1 MTTKA
6 KDLQDY
12 KTAFPKSRQKK
23 KGYTKKFQKWM
34 RQRVKAGTS
43 DDLWTEPATVYNE
56 ETKRFIST
64 KSKKFFDGRT
74 KKTIKLKKNIAKT
87 YFLQGSRLI
96 KDVKG
101 VANFQITYK
110 VQRKNPK
117 TGKLYKETQNVTKSL
132 TINAKK
138 SNIKEMI
145 KEAIEAETGRAE
157 LDSNLFLIGEQP
169 QPVDMSFMS
178 LSTPAVSLMQ
188 TFMKYN
194 GMVDLDGETENA
206 EWCKDRGMCVYDF
219 LKYRYGDKPKFKKIT
234 TDERMT
240 EIFKI
245 NENDDPEKDGVCI
258 PQLKKW
264 CDVAGVSL
272 YCLDSYNKIFHHY
285 KPEKNSKQ
293 SPVVFRIKNNHFYPI
308 INKGAVKTITERQK
322 DKIICDKHAITH
334 KKKEAII
341 NDIHFMQTTATEEK
355 MDAQTQF
362 LITQIEQAN
371 KTPYPLENVTI
382 YDGQIRDFKL
392 NENLYICDTKENN
405 QEIIDY
411 CRDNDI
417 TYKGQSA
424 VALLKKQLITT
435 YGEQWTAQ
443 LNSGLNPHVRG
454 LLSYENI
461 KNRTHY
467 GLINPTGD
475 NKDRPL
481 YGLMKV
487 PDIVKMQKKKPL
499 LLREFVKKH
508 IKSIIEN
515 KYKLVLEF
523 VKNHIKTTK
532 DEYEQKT
539 QFDADVKVL
548 DYTKPKPK
556 NDTAYKGVMCWDV
569 KRSHSHAMNAP
580 ADEWLFYDF
589 NDQVEKC
596 EIDLYDG
603 GQLENGLYYVKTA
616 DMSLLHG
623 TNWYSASILNKMIKE
638 GIVTAKNETLIKWRL
653 VPSNNKKELTDSDG
667 ATIEN
672 KKIFTHLIKKI
683 TEDTAKYPALQK
695 LMINSISGL
704 MGKTEGKCLR
714 VDIDTD
720 QNRVLE
726 CIGERAET
734 ADLYIKNLTINN
746 TKYYMY
752 GKTERTFHSET
763 PLPLYIQILDRN
775 NMMLYDMVKEMGGD
789 LIYRK
794 TDCAICVNCDPKTKP
809 QKDPKWGG
817 WRESEMPEHYGDMTP
832 ANERGVPEPQE
843 VKPWE
848 TLQYNDS
855 DQADTI
861 ADNVGEGL
869 MLTGRAGTGKTYVAK
884 HIAEKTGA
892 MKLAFTNK
900 ACLVLNGCTIHKFL
914 SIDKNGNIDAKW
926 LRKQTYKY
934 YVVDEIS
941 MISSELWRLLCEL
954 KRMTRAK
961 FILVGDYR
969 QLPPVENGGHNYFNH
984 PAIMW
989 LCGSR
994 RCELTTMKRYD
1005 KKLWDTSEKV
1015 YNDNNTPAEM
1025 VKRVT
1030 VEEMSKSHNI
1040 SYTNRTRQE
1049 VNKAVNELM
1058 TKGKKYTLLEYADES
1073 DRYPQEAR
1081 AYVGMPLIA
1090 RKNGEDTANNEAFTV
1105 VEVDEG
1111 TITAVSTRDGQDN
1124 LVNITLEDFHKTFLM
1139 AYCVTCHKSQGDTID
1154 GQIIVHDW
1162 GWMTKELK
1170 YTAITRTTK
1179 YEYVTIA
1186 K

>member
-56 ETKRFIST
+56 ETKRFIKPEDDKPY
-64 KSKKFFDGRT
+64 KSFIDGRS

-117 TGKLYKETQNVTKSL
+117 TGKLYKEIQNVTKSL

-157 LDSNLFLIGEQP
+157 LDSNLFLIGKLP

-188 TFMKYN
+188 TFMKYS
-194 GMVDLDGETENA
+194 GMVDLDGETENK

-240 EIFKI
+240 EIFKMKDYLSVDK
-245 NENDDPEKDGVCI
+245 EDRYPDPEKNGVCI
-258 PQLKKW
+258 AQLRAW

-293 SPVVFRIKNNHFYPI
+293 SPIVFRIKNNHFYPI

-322 DKIICDKHAITH
+322 DKIMCDKHQAITH

-341 NDIHFMQTTATEEK
+341 NDIQFMQTTATEDK

-362 LITQIEQAN
+362 LITQIEEAN
-371 KTPYPLENVTI
+371 KTPYPLENITI
-382 YDGQIRDFKL
+382 YDGQIRNFKL

-411 CRDNDI
+411 CKDNNI

-424 VALLKKQLITT
+424 VALLKKQLIAT

-454 LLSYENI
+454 LMSYENI

-467 GLINPTGD
+467 GLINGD
-475 NKDRPL
+475 
-481 YGLMKV
+481 G
-487 PDIVKMQKKKPL
+487 KKL
-499 LLREFVKKH
+499 N
-508 IKSIIEN
+508 I
-515 KYKLVLEF
+515 
-523 VKNHIKTTK
+523 
-532 DEYEQKT
+532 D
-539 QFDADVKVL
+539 
-548 DYTKPKPK
+548 DY
-556 NDTAYKGVMCWDV
+556 DGVMCWDV

-580 ADEWLFYDF
+580 TDEWLFYDF

-623 TNWYSASILNKMIKE
+623 ANWYSASILNKMIKE
-638 GIVTAKNETLIKWRL
+638 GIVTAKNKTLIKWRL

-667 ATIEN
+667 VTVDN

-683 TEDTAKYPALQK
+683 KDDTEKYPALQK

-704 MGKTEGKCLR
+704 MGKTEGKSLR

-746 TKYYMY
+746 AKYYMY

-794 TDCAICVNCDPKTKP
+794 TDCAICVNCDPKTTP
-809 QKDPKWGG
+809 PKDPEWGG
-817 WRESEMPEHYGDMTP
+817 WRESDMPCNYGDMTP
-832 ANERGVPEPQE
+832 ANERAVPEPQE

-848 TLQYNDS
+848 TVQYNDS

-861 ADNVGEGL
+861 ADNVGDGL
-869 MLTGRAGTGKTYVAK
+869 MILGRAGTGKTYVAK
-884 HIAEKTGA
+884 KIAEKTGA

-900 ACLVLNGCTIHKFL
+900 ACLVLGGSTIHKFL

-926 LRKQTYKY
+926 LRKQAYKY

-941 MISSELWRLLCEL
+941 MISAELWRLLCEL

-989 LCGSR
+989 LCASR

-1015 YNDNNTPAEM
+1015 YNDNYTPAEM
-1025 VKRVT
+1025 VRRVT
-1030 VEEMSKSHNI
+1030 VEEMSQSHNI

-1049 VNKAVNELM
+1049 VNKAVNEFM

-1073 DRYPQEAR
+1073 DRYPQEVR

-1090 RKNGEDTANNEAFTV
+1090 RKNGEDTANNEAFTLL
-1105 VEVDEG
+1105 EIDDEG

>member
-1 MTTKA
+1 MTRQT
-6 KDLQDY
+6 DLQDY

-23 KGYTKKFQKWM
+23 NGFTKKFQKWM

-43 DDLWTEPATVYNE
+43 DDLWTEPTTVYNE
-56 ETKRFIST
+56 ETKRFMSPEDANHKPY
-64 KSKKFFDGRT
+64 KSFIDGRS
-74 KKTIKLKKNIAKT
+74 KKTIKLKKNITKT

-96 KDVKG
+96 KDAKG
-101 VANFQITYK
+101 VANFQITYT

-132 TINAKK
+132 TIDAKK
-138 SNIKEMI
+138 SNIKEKI
-145 KEAIEAETGRAE
+145 KKAIEAETRRAE
-157 LDSNLFLIGEQP
+157 TDSNLFLRGKQP

-178 LSTPAVSLMQ
+178 LSTPAISLMQ
-188 TFMKYN
+188 TYMKYS
-194 GMVDLDGETENA
+194 GMVDLDGETENK

-219 LKYRYGDKPKFKKIT
+219 LKYRYGGVKRFKKIT
-234 TDERMT
+234 TDEHMT

-264 CDVAGVSL
+264 CDVAGVSM
-272 YCLDSYNKIFHHY
+272 YCLDSHNKIFHHY

-308 INKGAVKTITERQK
+308 INKGAVKTICERQK
-322 DKIICDKHAITH
+322 DKIMCDKHAISH

-341 NDIHFMQTTATEEK
+341 NDIQFMETTATEDK

-371 KTPYPLENVTI
+371 KTPYPLENITI
-382 YDGQIRDFKL
+382 YDGQIRNFKL

-405 QEIIDY
+405 EDIINY
-411 CRDNDI
+411 CKDNKI

-424 VALLKKQLITT
+424 VALLKKQLVAT

-454 LLSYENI
+454 LMSYENI

-467 GLINPTGD
+467 GLIDPV
-475 NKDRPL
+475 KDI
-481 YGLMKV
+481 GLME
-487 PDIVKMQKKKPL
+487 PDVHDP
-499 LLREFVKKH
+499 
-508 IKSIIEN
+508 IKIN
-515 KYKLVLEF
+515 
-523 VKNHIKTTK
+523 NDP
-532 DEYEQKT
+532 DE
-539 QFDADVKVL
+539 KVL

-616 DMSLLHG
+616 DMTLLHG

-653 VPSNNKKELTDSDG
+653 VPSNNKKELTDTDG
-667 ATIEN
+667 VTVEN

-683 TEDTAKYPALQK
+683 TEDTEKYPALQK

-746 TKYYMY
+746 QKYYMY

-809 QKDPKWGG
+809 QKDPEWGG
-817 WRESEMPEHYGDMTP
+817 WRESDMPCNYGGMTP

-848 TLQYNDS
+848 TVEYNDS

-861 ADNVGEGL
+861 ADNIGDGL
-869 MLTGRAGTGKTYVAK
+869 MILGRAGTGKTHVAK
-884 HIAEKTGA
+884 KIAEKTAA

-900 ACLVLNGCTIHKFL
+900 ACLVLGGSTIHKFL

-926 LRKQTYKY
+926 LRKQAYKY
-934 YVVDEIS
+934 YVIDEIS
-941 MISSELWRLLCEL
+941 MISAELWRLLCEL
-954 KRMTRAK
+954 KRMTGAK

-969 QLPPVENGGHNYFNH
+969 QLPPVENGGHDYFNH

-989 LCGSR
+989 LCASR

-1015 YNDNNTPAEM
+1015 YNDNYTPTEM

-1040 SYTNRTRQE
+1040 SYTNRTRQY
-1049 VNKAVNELM
+1049 VNHAVNVLL
-1058 TKGKKYTLLEYADES
+1058 TQDKDYKLLEYQDEA
-1073 DRYPQEAR
+1073 DRYPQETR

-1090 RKNGEDTANNEAFTV
+1090 RKNGEDTVNNEAFIVTDM
-1105 VEVDEG
+1105 DED
-1111 TITAVSTRDGQDN
+1111 TITAVSIREGEHF
-1124 LVNITLEDFHKTFLM
+1124 VNVAFEDFHKTFLM

-1154 GQIIVHDW
+1154 GHIIVHDW
-1162 GWMTKELK
+1162 GMMTKELK

-1179 YEYVTIA
+1179 YEYVTIH

>member
-23 KGYTKKFQKWM
+23 NGYTKKFQKWM

-43 DDLWTEPATVYNE
+43 DDLWTEPTTVYNE

-64 KSKKFFDGRT
+64 KSKKFFDGRS
-74 KKTIKLKKNIAKT
+74 KKTIKLKKNIAKS

-96 KDVKG
+96 KDEKG

-117 TGKLYKETQNVTKSL
+117 TGKLYKEIQNVTKSL

-138 SNIKEMI
+138 SNIKQMI

-157 LDSNLFLIGEQP
+157 LDSNLFLIGKQP

-178 LSTPAVSLMQ
+178 LSTPTVSLLQ

-194 GMVDLDGETENA
+194 GMVDLDGETPNKD
-206 EWCKDRGMCVYDF
+206 WCKNRGMCVYDF
-219 LKYRYGDKPKFKKIT
+219 LQYRYGDKPKFKKIT

-240 EIFKI
+240 EIFKMKDYLSVDK
-245 NENDDPEKDGVCI
+245 EDRYPDPEKNGVCI
-258 PQLKKW
+258 AQLRAW

-272 YCLDSYNKIFHHY
+272 YALDSHNKIFHHY

-308 INKGAVKTITERQK
+308 INKGAVKSICERQK
-322 DKIICDKHAITH
+322 DKIMCDKHAITH

-341 NDIHFMQTTATEEK
+341 NDIHFMQTTATEDK
-355 MDAQTQF
+355 IDAQTQF
-362 LITQIEQAN
+362 LISQIEEAN
-371 KTPYPLENVTI
+371 KTPYPLENITI
-382 YDGQIRDFKL
+382 YDGQIRNFKL
-392 NENLYICDTKENN
+392 GEKLYICDTKENN

-411 CRDNDI
+411 CKDNNI

-443 LNSGLNPHVRG
+443 LNSGLNPHVRR
-454 LLSYENI
+454 LMSYENI

-467 GLINPTGD
+467 GLIGGD
-475 NKDRPL
+475 
-481 YGLMKV
+481 G
-487 PDIVKMQKKKPL
+487 KKL
-499 LLREFVKKH
+499 N
-508 IKSIIEN
+508 I
-515 KYKLVLEF
+515 
-523 VKNHIKTTK
+523 
-532 DEYEQKT
+532 D
-539 QFDADVKVL
+539 
-548 DYTKPKPK
+548 DY
-556 NDTAYKGVMCWDV
+556 DGVMCWDV

-623 TNWYSASILNKMIKE
+623 ANWYSASILNKMIKE
-638 GIVTAKNETLIKWRL
+638 GIVTAKNETLVTWRL
-653 VPSNNKKELTDSDG
+653 VPSNIKKVLTDTNG
-667 ATIEN
+667 MTVEN
-672 KKIFTHLIKKI
+672 KQIFSHLIKKI
-683 TEDTAKYPALQK
+683 TEDTQKYPALQK

-734 ADLYIKNLTINN
+734 ADLYIKNLTIND

-789 LIYRK
+789 LLYRK

-809 QKDPKWGG
+809 QKDPEWGG
-817 WRESEMPEHYGDMTP
+817 WRESDMPCNYGVMTP

-855 DQADTI
+855 DQADAI
-861 ADNVGEGL
+861 ADNIGDGL
-869 MLTGRAGTGKTYVAK
+869 MILGRAGTGKTYVAK
-884 HIAEKTGA
+884 RIAEKTGA

-900 ACLVLNGCTIHKFL
+900 ACLVLGGSTIHRFL

-926 LRKQTYKY
+926 LRKHATRYKY

-941 MISSELWRLLCEL
+941 MISAELWRLLCEL
-954 KRMTRAK
+954 KRMTNSK

-969 QLPPVENGGHNYFNH
+969 QLPPVENGGHDYFNH

-989 LCGSR
+989 LCASR

-1015 YNDNNTPAEM
+1015 YNDNFTPPEM
-1025 VKRVT
+1025 MKRVT
-1030 VEEMSKSHNI
+1030 VEEMSQSHNI
-1040 SYTNRTRQE
+1040 SYTNATRQE
-1049 VNKAVNELM
+1049 VNKAVNEFM

-1073 DRYPQEAR
+1073 DRYPQETR
-1081 AYVGMPLIA
+1081 AYTGMPLLA
-1090 RKNGEDTANNEAFTV
+1090 RKNTEDTANNEAFTIL
-1105 VEVDEG
+1105 EIDEG

-1124 LVNITLEDFHKTFLM
+1124 FVNITLEDFHKTFLM

-1154 GQIIVHDW
+1154 GRIIVHDW

-1179 YEYVTIA
+1179 YEYATIA